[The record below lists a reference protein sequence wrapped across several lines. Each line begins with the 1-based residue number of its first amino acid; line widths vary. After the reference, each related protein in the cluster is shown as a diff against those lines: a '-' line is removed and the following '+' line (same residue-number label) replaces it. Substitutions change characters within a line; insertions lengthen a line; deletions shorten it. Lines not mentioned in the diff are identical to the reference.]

1 MSYVGYMS
9 IFMNRLKHLFFVSK
23 KSEVFLLI
31 YKDGK
36 ADYKDERIEREIFKK
51 YAKQPILKVKDSLLE
66 LEKDFIDLKDMELKD
81 REIEIKKEIEELL
94 IKPIIVSI
102 VAVDRFEKKMKNIRP
117 IKNTWYDC

>member
-1 MSYVGYMS
+1 MSCVGYMS

-102 VAVDRFEKKMKNIRP
+102 VAVDRFEKKNEEHKAN
-117 IKNTWYDC
+117 